1 MSSPDWIEI
10 RLLSGRP
17 RRHCEEPARASSKVI
32 CGICPIFPAPLTRR
46 SLCGRVSATSIRRP
60 TGTYLPSSRGRFDPA
75 AGSCSTCTTEPS
87 LRRTLVPGPSRA
99 AADTS
104 RRRSGWRATAS
115 MSRWTT
121 EGASESRWNGS
132 CSTRTRSSGL
142 PKGRA
147 SARPSCARSGKR
159 TCCLLPMCPG
169 CRSFSP
175 RLSADAVTMSDPG
188 ELLDPVRQYLAAARY
203 AVLATNDPHLVPHQV
218 VVHYRLEST
227 GLLVNGRADRRWV
240 RNLRRDSHVSLLVP
254 DADRPLHFVRIA
266 GTAELIRTG
275 NPAVEDAMT
284 LARRYGED
292 PSAYPGQDRVSFRIV
307 PRRVYEY
314 G

>member
-1 MSSPDWIEI
+1 
-10 RLLSGRP
+10 
-17 RRHCEEPARASSKVI
+17 
-32 CGICPIFPAPLTRR
+32 
-46 SLCGRVSATSIRRP
+46 
-60 TGTYLPSSRGRFDPA
+60 
-75 AGSCSTCTTEPS
+75 
-87 LRRTLVPGPSRA
+87 
-99 AADTS
+99 
-104 RRRSGWRATAS
+104 
-115 MSRWTT
+115 
-121 EGASESRWNGS
+121 
-132 CSTRTRSSGL
+132 
-142 PKGRA
+142 
-147 SARPSCARSGKR
+147 
-159 TCCLLPMCPG
+159 
-169 CRSFSP
+169 
-175 RLSADAVTMSDPG
+175 MSDPG